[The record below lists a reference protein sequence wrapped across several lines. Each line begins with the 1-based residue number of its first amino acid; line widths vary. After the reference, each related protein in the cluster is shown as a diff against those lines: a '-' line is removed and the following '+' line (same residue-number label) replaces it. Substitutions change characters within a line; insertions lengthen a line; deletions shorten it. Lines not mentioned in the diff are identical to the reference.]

1 MMPSELTLAMY
12 SARHRV
18 ALRSPDERQRW
29 HVTAGAVQAVA
40 ALALTVTVLAGALI
54 AVGYLLTG
62 SAGAAGGCGGG

>member
-18 ALRSPDERQRW
+18 ALQSDDGRPRW
-29 HVTAGAVQAVA
+29 HVAAGAVRAVA
-40 ALALTVTVLAGALI
+40 ALALTVAILAGVLI

-62 SAGAAGGCGGG
+62 TAGAAGGCGGG